1 MDKNERKKKM
11 RKGLRI
17 VGIVIAVLLV
27 LLLCV
32 YWISQAMVEKVD
44 TYVRLEGIRFAQADY
59 TYNIFDDVLYNAKER
74 EIYYSEYGSGELI
87 DEGAYE
93 SYGEQAVFF
102 RKYFD
107 CVINGRYEEYPEL
120 FTDGFFKRYTIPE
133 RFTMQK
139 IYDIR
144 VNLTDK
150 IEAEVDGKQTTLYC
164 YMVSYK
170 IMNNNGTFRGDVG
183 SDTVKP
189 LYFEICTLGPNDTR
203 IHTLNFVNHA

>member
-11 RKGLRI
+11 RKGLLI
-17 VGIVIAVLLV
+17 VGIVIAALLV

-32 YWISQAMVEKVD
+32 YWISQTMVEKVD

-93 SYGEQAVFF
+93 
-102 RKYFD
+102 
-107 CVINGRYEEYPEL
+107 EYPEL

-144 VNLTDK
+144 VDLTDK
-150 IEAEVDGKQTTLYC
+150 KEAEVDGKQTTLYC